1 MGRNPVEASGEI
13 PPAIQTVC
21 KTWFALIQNPHFVDL
36 HYHHRNRITRNNDS
50 ILVVRSITTADPQQ
64 QRSSI
69 YDDNSEVVLS
79 FYSSEAPTTTA
90 SSTNPVRLPSDLFGP
105 GLTLQG
111 VVQVFGPCNG
121 IVCLTN
127 NVNIVLCNPATR
139 EFKAVPVPPFSY
151 PRGLKSLTEGVG
163 FGYDSQDDNYKIVRI
178 IELFNDDEDVYVY
191 DSQRV
196 QVFDS
201 SSDSWRHVDA
211 SVPLCVTHF
220 PCFEMFFNGSFHFYG
235 CPEDHDPVTE
245 SILAFDI
252 HQEVFRQIPFP
263 VVCSN
268 YSLSVLHDL
277 LALIVYE
284 PQQVE
289 TQYDIWVMPE
299 YGVKESWTRMYMI
312 GPLVGIHGPL
322 TFWKDDELLME
333 SSTGQLVSC
342 DLNTQEIKELP
353 IHGIPSSLHGIPSL
367 LQGHFCFMIFAFITR
382 DLFDK
387 LYFVSVSRNI
397 DSKMVK

>member
-1 MGRNPVEASGEI
+1 MDDLPLPPLLPEEVFVEILSRL
-13 PPAIQTVC
+13 PAKSLLRFKSVC
-21 KTWFALIQNPHFVDL
+21 KTWFALIQNHHFIDL
-36 HYHHRNRITRNNDS
+36 HYHHRNRITRKNDS
-50 ILVVRSITTADPQQ
+50 ILVVRSIPTADPQQ
-64 QRSSI
+64 QHSSI
-69 YDDNSEVVLS
+69 YDENNEVVLS
-79 FYSSEAPTTTA
+79 LYSSETPTTTT

-105 GLTLQG
+105 GLTLHG
-111 VVQVFGPCNG
+111 VVQAFGPCKG
-121 IVCLTN
+121 IVCLTD
-127 NVNIVLCNPATR
+127 NVNVVLCNPATR

-151 PRGLKSLTEGVG
+151 PRGLKSLTEGIG
-163 FGYDSQDDNYKIVRI
+163 FGYDSQDDNYKVVKI

-220 PCFEMFFNGSFHFYG
+220 PCFEMFFNGAFHFYG
-235 CPEDHDPVTE
+235 CPDDHDPVTE

-263 VVCSN
+263 VVCSLAEEQTY
-268 YSLSVLHDL
+268 YSLSVLHDS

-284 PQQVE
+284 PEPIERQF
-289 TQYDIWVMPE
+289 DIWVMPE
-299 YGVKESWTRMYMI
+299 YGVKESWTHVYSI
-312 GPLVGIHGPL
+312 GPLAGIHGPL

-342 DLNTQEIKELP
+342 NLNTQEIKELQV
-353 IHGIPSSLHGIPSL
+353 HGIPSSLQVVLYTESL
-367 LQGHFCFMIFAFITR
+367 LSIKSENTR
-382 DLFDK
+382 CGQ
-387 LYFVSVSRNI
+387 
-397 DSKMVK
+397 